1 MLFRSLGTVFV
12 APLHTRTV
20 TIVANDSPSPHIVNL
35 QGTGISSGHG
45 TLSVTGL
52 DFGFVADGTHGQ
64 PQGVSLTNTG
74 AGTLTLGTIIGSP
87 QYAQTNNCG
96 ASLKQGA
103 SCTIS
108 IQFAPTLLG
117 ILQGTV
123 SVQDDGGG
131 SPHLIALTGVG
142 Q

>member
-1 MLFRSLGTVFV
+1 
-12 APLHTRTV
+12 
-20 TIVANDSPSPHIVNL
+20 VANDSPSPHIVNL

-52 DFGFVADGTHGQ
+52 DFGFVADGTHSQ